1 MDQISSGRTNSQRW
15 PWNTATSQDSSSPQL
30 IALQITRSWKAIF
43 TRWAWS
49 IWIKSAWDTTKINSA
64 FRLRLLRHRLRL
76 LPLLFL
82 LRMIK
87 ALLLKLLPNRS
98 HKRPSPNTINSIVL
112 ISQSTLPKFLTMA
125 ITARVA
131 AADTAAID
139 NDNDTNRTAY
149 LNPID
154 FC

>member
-1 MDQISSGRTNSQRW
+1 MDQISSGRTNSQKW
-15 PWNTATSQDSSSPQL
+15 PWNTATSQDSSSPLL
-30 IALQITRSWKAIF
+30 IALQITRSWKATF

-49 IWIKSAWDTTKINSA
+49 IWIKSAWDTTRINSA
-64 FRLRLLRHRLRL
+64 FPLPLLPHRLRL
-76 LPLLFL
+76 LLLFL

-87 ALLLKLLPNRS
+87 ARLLKLLPNRS

-112 ISQSTLPKFLTMA
+112 ISQSMLPKFLTMA

-131 AADTAAID
+131 TADTAAID
-139 NDNDTNRTAY
+139 NDNDSNRTAY